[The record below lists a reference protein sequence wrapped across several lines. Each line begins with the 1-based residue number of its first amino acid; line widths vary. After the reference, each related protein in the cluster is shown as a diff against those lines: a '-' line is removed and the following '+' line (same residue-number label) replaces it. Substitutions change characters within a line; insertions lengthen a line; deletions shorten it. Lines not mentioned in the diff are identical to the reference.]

1 LSHRTDTRS
10 DGTEKKKK
18 KKRER
23 EGNGERD
30 GGVRIREIIEN
41 EDSWGKVIIPFKQGP
56 IKRIILVPAGYTDG
70 ELVQKYSY
78 MGLALKKEWFF
89 MIFDFMDKILIGRLI
104 GGGGSVKKDFI
115 TRTLSNAKS
124 TRAKL
129 SIRFSQPD
137 SPSGW
142 CVVQGDVEEDVLF
155 CSELI
160 MKKVSE
166 LENFWLTSTSSSA
179 ATTTSA
185 KRKGSGTGTVS
196 SREND
201 KKKKKKSA
209 TTAAAAENNFGDRL
223 KNKPEE
229 LKAKEADEDQS
240 SSEDD
245 ALDEEEKEEQ
255 KNKARLEK
263 ECLGD
268 VLVGDSR
275 SDDDYGSDDD
285 EDEEVEKEE
294 VKKTDADVQEASI
307 SVVAWIDDKEDEN
320 IDKPD
325 VPEENN
331 NQNSSRTSK
340 EKKNAGGGKI
350 SILDYCEKVDE
361 KIFGDENKSETTA
374 VNNKTKHLE
383 RLLCDDKRE
392 EFVAHVK
399 EDLSE
404 YGGANNIAF
413 NTIGDVPLPMRTEVT
428 NAFAQSFGI
437 FSGKEREDVVKK
449 VDAKVTDQFGKIV
462 DEIDHRVYD
471 SNADVLR
478 AKNESTKLAEKFITD
493 KVKIKELLE
502 GLVVLFDGTYA
513 DEQVEQ
519 ATKAFKEGYRRVSKR
534 GGPPECAKGNT
545 FCLIYGAA
553 KEVFEEVRPHETDP
567 PIKTGVHNAMP
578 LSHLNKQLPDA
589 FKKAKEKGKIIALA
603 TILDGSSYAVST
615 IDEEKN
621 NEEIEKFLKDPM
633 QYLEQQDNA
642 GKQHPIPLTSDFSIF
657 KERLSYSQCF
667 ENPVADHATCLK
679 KWLQHTVK
687 HMEEVGRKTF
697 MAALTPGEQ
706 EQFVIIEVH
715 IDMTR
720 CRAPGSH
727 VFEELIKKYTKREIR
742 FNLKRAM
749 DFAME
754 NSFKIVISSRWIFKR
769 LVKYLRNSESTIG
782 KEYVAAGEATDLLL
796 DDGENISLSAAE
808 RDAVLNS
815 TLEAARG
822 RIFRVA
828 VEKRNNNNNEKK
840 RLEVYNHYHLSQ
852 ALRSGGNANM
862 FAIAVVKIVAV
873 YGLPVSEAIK
883 RARGTYYFNN
893 ISARSVVLDFIQE
906 VKRNDDSLQN
916 AGRLTYHDVSFFVNP
931 VAFRQLLCLLHSLL
945 PQANGGVVDA
955 NDDVEQF
962 KAWKQF
968 NKEAPDSTA
977 SMMKHWSCSFSR
989 LLGIFA
995 SATFECFRGD
1005 GKKSQYNFRN
1015 AFSIAFLVWR
1025 QNLTFARRNFHL
1037 NKEKGKK
1044 EGRLGRLEDER
1055 LREEE
1060 NSVKHAAGEPKNISS
1075 LTKTSAKEYPKF
1087 PLRRGIDKE
1096 REEEKKAAASESGRN
1111 VGSGKKRANGNA
1123 FVSKQNLSLTEEIDS
1138 NVDKTFAKPN
1148 ENWPPHSEEE
1158 VENIKRDVLE
1168 SGESGKPIAIPIRR
1182 EWADIEKFLKEE
1194 QEKNEYKE
1202 MAQNLV
1208 DWEKIRQRTSL
1219 ACIWK
1224 YHYRQESLWN
1234 RAERKQSGKK
1244 HKISARVVRAPNL
1257 YEKNKASGVW
1267 YFVSERG
1274 PAMTKRL
1281 VELYPR
1287 N

>member
-1 LSHRTDTRS
+1 MSHRTDTVDPRTTTFVYPRYERNYWNLRYAENGTDVISLSTLPPPPAKGNLDIRS
-10 DGTEKKKK
+10 
-18 KKRER
+18 
-23 EGNGERD
+23 
-30 GGVRIREIIEN
+30 
-41 EDSWGKVIIPFKQGP
+41 
-56 IKRIILVPAGYTDG
+56 
-70 ELVQKYSY
+70 
-78 MGLALKKEWFF
+78 
-89 MIFDFMDKILIGRLI
+89 
-104 GGGGSVKKDFI
+104 
-115 TRTLSNAKS
+115 SN
-124 TRAKL
+124 R
-129 SIRFSQPD
+129 
-137 SPSGW
+137 
-142 CVVQGDVEEDVLF
+142 
-155 CSELI
+155 
-160 MKKVSE
+160 
-166 LENFWLTSTSSSA
+166 SSSNK
-179 ATTTSA
+179 
-185 KRKGSGTGTVS
+185 KRKGR
-196 SREND
+196 RENN
-201 KKKKKKSA
+201 KKKKKKSV
-209 TTAAAAENNFGDRL
+209 TVAAAAENNFGDRL

-245 ALDEEEKEEQ
+245 ELDEEQKEEQ

-294 VKKTDADVQEASI
+294 VKKTDVDVQEASI

-392 EFVAHVK
+392 KFVAHVK

-413 NTIGDVPLPMRTEVT
+413 CV
-428 NAFAQSFGI
+428 
-437 FSGKEREDVVKK
+437 
-449 VDAKVTDQFGKIV
+449 
-462 DEIDHRVYD
+462 
-471 SNADVLR
+471 
-478 AKNESTKLAEKFITD
+478 
-493 KVKIKELLE
+493 
-502 GLVVLFDGTYA
+502 
-513 DEQVEQ
+513 
-519 ATKAFKEGYRRVSKR
+519 
-534 GGPPECAKGNT
+534 
-545 FCLIYGAA
+545 IYGAA
-553 KEVFEEVRPHETDP
+553 EEVFEEVRPHKTEP
-567 PIKTGVHNAMP
+567 PINTGVHNVMP
-578 LSHLNKQLPDA
+578 LKHLIEQLSDA
-589 FKKAKEKGKIIALA
+589 FEKAKGKGKKIGLKRIV
-603 TILDGSSYAVST
+603 DCSSYAVST

-621 NEEIEKFLKDPM
+621 NKEIEKFLQDPG
-633 QYLEQQDNA
+633 QYLEQQDSA
-642 GKQHPIPLTSDFSIF
+642 GKMNVVPLTSDFSIF
-657 KERLSYSQCF
+657 KERLPCSQCF

-687 HMEEVGRKTF
+687 HMEEVGRETF
-697 MAALTPGEQ
+697 MAALTPEEQ

-727 VFEELIKKYTKREIR
+727 VFEEFIKKYTKREIR

-808 RDAVLNS
+808 GDAVLNS
-815 TLEAARG
+815 TLEAARR
-822 RIFRVA
+822 RIFCVA
-828 VEKRNNNNNEKK
+828 VEKRNNNNEKK

-893 ISARSVVLDFIQE
+893 ILARSVVLDFIQE
-906 VKRNDDSLQN
+906 VKRKDDSLQN

-1025 QNLTFARRNFHL
+1025 QNLTFARRDFLL

-1044 EGRLGRLEDER
+1044 EGRIGQLEDER

-1060 NSVKHAAGEPKNISS
+1060 NTLKHVAGEPKNISS

-1096 REEEKKAAASESGRN
+1096 REEEKKAAAASES
-1111 VGSGKKRANGNA
+1111 
-1123 FVSKQNLSLTEEIDS
+1123 FVTNLYVLTKEIDS

-1158 VENIKRDVLE
+1158 VENIKRLVLE
-1168 SGESGKPIAIPIRR
+1168 SGESGKPIAIPVRR
-1182 EWADIEKFLKEE
+1182 KWADFEKFLKEE
-1194 QEKNEYKE
+1194 QAKNEYKE

-1208 DWEKIRQRTSL
+1208 DWEKIRQCTSL

-1224 YHYRQESLWN
+1224 YHYRRETFWN

>member
-1 LSHRTDTRS
+1 
-10 DGTEKKKK
+10 
-18 KKRER
+18 
-23 EGNGERD
+23 
-30 GGVRIREIIEN
+30 
-41 EDSWGKVIIPFKQGP
+41 
-56 IKRIILVPAGYTDG
+56 
-70 ELVQKYSY
+70 
-78 MGLALKKEWFF
+78 M
-89 MIFDFMDKILIGRLI
+89 
-104 GGGGSVKKDFI
+104 
-115 TRTLSNAKS
+115 
-124 TRAKL
+124 
-129 SIRFSQPD
+129 
-137 SPSGW
+137 
-142 CVVQGDVEEDVLF
+142 
-155 CSELI
+155 
-160 MKKVSE
+160 
-166 LENFWLTSTSSSA
+166 
-179 ATTTSA
+179 
-185 KRKGSGTGTVS
+185 
-196 SREND
+196 
-201 KKKKKKSA
+201 
-209 TTAAAAENNFGDRL
+209 
-223 KNKPEE
+223 
-229 LKAKEADEDQS
+229 
-240 SSEDD
+240 
-245 ALDEEEKEEQ
+245 
-255 KNKARLEK
+255 
-263 ECLGD
+263 
-268 VLVGDSR
+268 
-275 SDDDYGSDDD
+275 
-285 EDEEVEKEE
+285 
-294 VKKTDADVQEASI
+294 
-307 SVVAWIDDKEDEN
+307 
-320 IDKPD
+320 
-325 VPEENN
+325 
-331 NQNSSRTSK
+331 
-340 EKKNAGGGKI
+340 
-350 SILDYCEKVDE
+350 
-361 KIFGDENKSETTA
+361 
-374 VNNKTKHLE
+374 
-383 RLLCDDKRE
+383 
-392 EFVAHVK
+392 
-399 EDLSE
+399 
-404 YGGANNIAF
+404 
-413 NTIGDVPLPMRTEVT
+413 
-428 NAFAQSFGI
+428 
-437 FSGKEREDVVKK
+437 
-449 VDAKVTDQFGKIV
+449 
-462 DEIDHRVYD
+462 
-471 SNADVLR
+471 
-478 AKNESTKLAEKFITD
+478 
-493 KVKIKELLE
+493 
-502 GLVVLFDGTYA
+502 
-513 DEQVEQ
+513 
-519 ATKAFKEGYRRVSKR
+519 
-534 GGPPECAKGNT
+534 
-545 FCLIYGAA
+545 
-553 KEVFEEVRPHETDP
+553 FEEVRPHKTEP
-567 PIKTGVHNAMP
+567 PINTVVHNVMP
-578 LSHLNKQLPDA
+578 LKHLIEQLSDA
-589 FKKAKEKGKIIALA
+589 FEKAKGKGKKIGLKRIV
-603 TILDGSSYAVST
+603 DCSSYAVST

-621 NEEIEKFLKDPM
+621 NKEIEKFLQDPG
-633 QYLEQQDNA
+633 QYLEQQDSA
-642 GKQHPIPLTSDFSIF
+642 GKMNVVPLTSDFSIF
-657 KERLSYSQCF
+657 KERLPCSQCF

-687 HMEEVGRKTF
+687 HMEEVGRETF
-697 MAALTPGEQ
+697 MAALTPEEQ

-727 VFEELIKKYTKREIR
+727 VFEEFIKKYTKREIR

-808 RDAVLNS
+808 GDAVLNS

-822 RIFRVA
+822 RIFCVA
-828 VEKRNNNNNEKK
+828 VEKRNNNNEKK

-893 ISARSVVLDFIQE
+893 ILARSVVLDFIQE
-906 VKRNDDSLQN
+906 VKRKDDSLQN

-1025 QNLTFARRNFHL
+1025 QNLTFARRDFLL

-1044 EGRLGRLEDER
+1044 EGRLGQLEDER

-1060 NSVKHAAGEPKNISS
+1060 NTLKHVAGEPKNISS

-1096 REEEKKAAASESGRN
+1096 REEEKKAAAASES
-1111 VGSGKKRANGNA
+1111 
-1123 FVSKQNLSLTEEIDS
+1123 FVTNLYVLTKEIDS

-1158 VENIKRDVLE
+1158 VENIKRLVLE
-1168 SGESGKPIAIPIRR
+1168 SGESGKPIAIPVRR
-1182 EWADIEKFLKEE
+1182 KWADFEKFLKEE
-1194 QEKNEYKE
+1194 QAKNEYKE

-1208 DWEKIRQRTSL
+1208 DWEKIRQCTSL

-1224 YHYRQESLWN
+1224 YHYRRETFWN